1 MNNTTSSS
9 LTPLSLLPPPL
20 PSLLEEVERE
30 EKSIINDFY
39 FNYPE
44 LWNIILSY
52 KDYLERKDRVPF
64 IVREL
69 EYYSRNLNYEYS
81 KELRYFYEATIGGRD
96 PRPLKLIK
104 FDKLKDYIRGDLL
117 YSVNNEVF
125 ESDFETTNDFSF
137 DRNLDL
143 LYKAIEYLEK
153 KNKDDLLFTNR
164 SGKINNLYYKMIGL
178 SKLLYES
185 VPPPKITL

>member
-1 MNNTTSSS
+1 MNTTTS

-52 KDYLERKDRVPF
+52 KEYLERKDRIPF
-64 IVREL
+64 IVREI

-81 KELRYFYEATIGGRD
+81 KELRYFYEEIIGGRD
-96 PRPLKLIK
+96 PRELKKIK

-117 YSVNNEVF
+117 YSLNTEGFYIDFGTDFGSNEY
-125 ESDFETTNDFSF
+125 EIN
-137 DRNLDL
+137 RDL
-143 LYKAIEYLEK
+143 LYKGIEYLEK
-153 KNKDDLLFTNR
+153 KNKYDLLFTNR
-164 SGKINNLYYKMIGL
+164 SGKINNLKYKMIGL
-178 SKLLYES
+178 REILFES
-185 VPPPKITL
+185 VSPPKITL